1 MAPKAADKDTP
12 TRLPDPVC
20 PDVMV
25 PASPFAAVPVIAI
38 ETFGVV
44 APGDT
49 AADIPVTPKACM
61 PMTDPEDVDVTAES
75 PVSNS

>member
-1 MAPKAADKDTP
+1 MAPNDVAKDTP
-12 TRLPDPVC
+12 TRLPDPIC
-20 PDVMV
+20 PAVMV

-49 AADIPVTPKACM
+49 AADIPVTPTACM
-61 PMTDPEDVDVTAES
+61 PMIDPADVTAES